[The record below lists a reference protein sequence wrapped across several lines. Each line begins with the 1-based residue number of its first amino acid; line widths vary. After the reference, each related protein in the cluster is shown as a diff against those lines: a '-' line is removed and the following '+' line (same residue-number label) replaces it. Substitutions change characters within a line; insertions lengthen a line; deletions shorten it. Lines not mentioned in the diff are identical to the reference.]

1 MKVYL
6 NLAVAPSRRER
17 YALAWAVPTF
27 VVALL
32 VLVYLAS
39 GAIRDFHHSRET
51 RQALTSL
58 QAKDTR
64 LSSRETELR
73 LQLTRPEFRKM
84 IVETR
89 FVNHLINQRLF
100 SLTDL
105 TVKVGK
111 LLPMNV
117 KLNGLGLA
125 GTDQHP
131 EVRFAVLAKSE
142 QAVESFL
149 NNLEDSKDF
158 SDVTIRN
165 QGFRGGE
172 GGSPEQVALT
182 CTARYV
188 RPLAAANPRKKK

>member
-17 YALAWAVPTF
+17 YALAWAVPTV

-32 VLVYLAS
+32 VFAYLAG
-39 GAIRDFHHSRET
+39 GALRDYYHSRQT
-51 RQALTSL
+51 RKELASL
-58 QAKDTR
+58 QTKNAH

-73 LQLTRPEFRKM
+73 LQLSRPEYRKM
-84 IVETR
+84 IAETA
-89 FVNHLINQRLF
+89 FVNHLINQRQF

-105 TVKVGK
+105 TVKVSK
-111 LLPMNV
+111 LLPVNV

-125 GTDQHP
+125 GTDEHP
-131 EVRFAVLAKSE
+131 EVRFAVLGKNE

-158 SDVTIRN
+158 GDVIIRN

-172 GGSPEQVALT
+172 QGSPEQVALA
-182 CTARYV
+182 CTAHYLTPV
-188 RPLAAANPRKKK
+188 AVAEAQKKK